1 MVLLA
6 LSFQGQVEKYGV
18 YVGVAAFFG
27 LAVLSLLYFSQAR
40 ELKRLREWA
49 GRAPERARELE
60 ERVVAE
66 AEAAAAARPA
76 PASPVK
82 AGIAPPRRLA
92 EMPAAAAGAQTAAGV
107 QSTGVAEAVQDDAAG
122 TPATNGNVPAAPAA
136 AAAAPPGTGNGPA
149 PPAEDVDDAVE
160 PTEQAGGD
168 EEPEVATSAGDA
180 TAQQAG
186 GAALAEGEAPAAIAA
201 GDVDADTAPGAA
213 GSNAAAVIA
222 SGAGSAPVEAGGAAG
237 GAAEVGDQAA
247 AQGAA
252 EAGGQAPATGDDA
265 PAPRPSGGDADA
277 PRLGGAESTE
287 AERPAPAS
295 PGEVSAPVPRVTP
308 AQRVGVTPRPAPMP
322 LRQSQPSAAA
332 PPRPAPRA
340 APGQPARRPAAA
352 PPRQGRSAGT
362 IALFVGLAVLI
373 LGGGTFLVSQL
384 AGEDTPPPPNRAAPA
399 PGDPDVGADDAGGA
413 ATPAAETNVAVLNG
427 TTFAG
432 LAGQLADRI
441 SREGGYERGATETN
455 TRDQTLQSSTV
466 FYADGFRSQA
476 RKVAGLLSISAV
488 EPIDEDTGSL
498 APDADVVVLA
508 GADRAP

>member
-92 EMPAAAAGAQTAAGV
+92 EMPTAAAGAQTAAGV

-122 TPATNGNVPAAPAA
+122 TPATNGNVPAAPAPA
-136 AAAAPPGTGNGPA
+136 PAAAAPPGTGNGTA

-186 GAALAEGEAPAAIAA
+186 GAALAEGEAPA
-201 GDVDADTAPGAA
+201 
-213 GSNAAAVIA
+213 GSNAAAVAA

-247 AQGAA
+247 AKGAA

-265 PAPRPSGGDADA
+265 PAPRPSGGDAVA

>member
-92 EMPAAAAGAQTAAGV
+92 EMPAAAGAQTAAGV
-107 QSTGVAEAVQDDAAG
+107 QPTGVAEAVQDDAAG
-122 TPATNGNVPAAPAA
+122 TPATNGNVPAAPAP

-149 PPAEDVDDAVE
+149 PPAEGVDDAVE

-186 GAALAEGEAPAAIAA
+186 GAALAEGEAPA
-201 GDVDADTAPGAA
+201 

-222 SGAGSAPVEAGGAAG
+222 SGAGSAPVEAGGTGG

-247 AQGAA
+247 AKGAA

>member
-92 EMPAAAAGAQTAAGV
+92 EMPAAAGAQTAAGV
-107 QSTGVAEAVQDDAAG
+107 QPTGVAEAVQDDAAG

-136 AAAAPPGTGNGPA
+136 AAAAPPGTGNGTA

-186 GAALAEGEAPAAIAA
+186 GAALAEGEAPA
-201 GDVDADTAPGAA
+201 

-222 SGAGSAPVEAGGAAG
+222 SGAGSAPVEAGGTGG

-247 AQGAA
+247 AKGAA

-508 GADRAP
+508 GADQAP